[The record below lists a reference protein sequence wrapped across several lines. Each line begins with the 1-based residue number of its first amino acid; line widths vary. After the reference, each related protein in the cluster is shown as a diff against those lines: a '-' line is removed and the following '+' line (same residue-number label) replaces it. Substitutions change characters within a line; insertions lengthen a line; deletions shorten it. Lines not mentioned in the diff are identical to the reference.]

1 MQVELDSQVCVEG
14 MAEIFRIISNLLPT
28 SLSTGSV
35 ILSRFTEPS

>member
-1 MQVELDSQVCVEG
+1 MQKEMEGQVCVEG
-14 MAEIFRIISNLLPT
+14 MAEIFRIIFNLLPT